1 MLVDLAALGA
11 AAAFFN
17 PTGFIPM
24 VLEAGRPAFLG
35 ATTADAEVSYALGT
49 TTAAGAATTGTFT
62 AGFLA
67 FAGLPAFLGAT

>member
-1 MLVDLAALGA
+1 
-11 AAAFFN
+11 
-17 PTGFIPM
+17 M